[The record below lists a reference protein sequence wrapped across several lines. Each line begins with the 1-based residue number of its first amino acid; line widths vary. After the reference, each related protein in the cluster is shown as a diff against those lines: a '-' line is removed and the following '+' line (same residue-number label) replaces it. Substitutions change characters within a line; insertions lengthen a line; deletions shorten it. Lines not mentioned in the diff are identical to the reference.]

1 MQNTI
6 CRQLWNDEQGGT
18 EFVAVILV
26 TALVAI
32 GGIVGLGELRD
43 QVTQELGDVAVALD
57 NVDQSFAFNIQ
68 VDGNNDGDFTD
79 VGIDFTFTSAYADN
93 AATLLD
99 PANAAP
105 ACLTL
110 NVVSPTTEG
119 GALPAPTGAFP

>member
-1 MQNTI
+1 MTRVVWQ
-6 CRQLWNDEQGGT
+6 QLWSDERGGT

-57 NVDQSFAFNIQ
+57 NVDQSYTYNIQ
-68 VDGNNDGDFTD
+68 IDGNDDGDFTD
-79 VGIDFTFTSAYADN
+79 VGIDFTFTSAYVDN

-110 NVVSPTTEG
+110 GVISPTSEG
-119 GALPAPTGAFP
+119 GALPAPTGEFP